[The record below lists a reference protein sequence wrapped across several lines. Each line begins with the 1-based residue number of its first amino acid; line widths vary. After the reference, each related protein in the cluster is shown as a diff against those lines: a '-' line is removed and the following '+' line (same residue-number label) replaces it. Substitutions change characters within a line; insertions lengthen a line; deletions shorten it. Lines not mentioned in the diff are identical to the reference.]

1 MTTQNLETGTET
13 LTQAAIDATLEA
25 IPVNHVEVIETV
37 IDSLDSDNTAMVNQ
51 SSNGHLWKFKYG
63 SAEIFVQL
71 TGVSDEDTLTVW
83 SVVLQLP
90 AQKEPELLKKLLEMN
105 WQDTVEARFAIVQNQ
120 IVVVASRS
128 VADMSAGEISR
139 SITIV
144 ATLADNHD
152 DALQAE
158 YGQ

>member
-1 MTTQNLETGTET
+1 
-13 LTQAAIDATLEA
+13 
-25 IPVNHVEVIETV
+25 
-37 IDSLDSDNTAMVNQ
+37 
-51 SSNGHLWKFKYG
+51 
-63 SAEIFVQL
+63 
-71 TGVSDEDTLTVW
+71 
-83 SVVLQLP
+83 VVLQLP
-90 AQKEPELLKKLLEMN
+90 AQKESELMKKLLEMN

-158 YGQ
+158 YGE